1 MLVVNVLGVAFAF
14 KANECIIPSDH
25 FVILQS
31 LVPTDIN
38 ELLLPAMG
46 AFVCDEMRALPAPLR
61 LQVRLLNI
69 AY

>member
-1 MLVVNVLGVAFAF
+1 MLVVNVHGVARF
-14 KANECIIPSDH
+14 EQMGIIPSDH